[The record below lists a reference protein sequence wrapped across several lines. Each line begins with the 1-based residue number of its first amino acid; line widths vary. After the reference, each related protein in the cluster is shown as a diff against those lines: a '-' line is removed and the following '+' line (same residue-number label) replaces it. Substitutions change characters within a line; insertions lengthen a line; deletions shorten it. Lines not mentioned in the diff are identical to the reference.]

1 MSLRT
6 TITATPEVDHT
17 AVSRTDR
24 GRAVIQCA
32 TDDTTVLLVFDDEHH
47 LAEWLTTVA
56 RKFADARTEA
66 LS

>member
-1 MSLRT
+1 MRAS
-6 TITATPEVDHT
+6 ITVTPEADHT
-17 AVSRTDR
+17 AVTLQNR
-24 GRAVIQCA
+24 RAIIQC
-32 TDDTTVLLVFDDEHH
+32 DDGFLMVFDDEHH